1 MQLHIANLH
10 CKCTGIC
17 TVTGYLHCKFYLF
30 SKYFLTFV
38 RKCGII
44 IRIYRTMQFLS
55 TTIRNKYK
63 KRTKNP
69 TRLSLY
75 SMDNDKK
82 SGNPVGRPK
91 KSSVS
96 SKKKGGR
103 GAVGRPKG
111 DAAIINEY
119 KARMLNSPRSRAV
132 MDAIFDAALDPD
144 HKNQAAAWKLVMDRI
159 LPVAAFEK
167 DVTKD
172 GGRSAIQINITG
184 VGTTTISDG
193 SEESQP
199 IEGELAD

>member
-1 MQLHIANLH
+1 M
-10 CKCTGIC
+10 
-17 TVTGYLHCKFYLF
+17 
-30 SKYFLTFV
+30 TFV
-38 RKCGII
+38 EKCGII
-44 IRIYRTMQFLS
+44 IHIYRTVQFLN

-75 SMDNDKK
+75 SMDNDKR

-96 SKKKGGR
+96 SKKKRGR

-132 MDAIFDAALDPD
+132 MDAIFDAALDPE

-184 VGTTTISDG
+184 VGTTTITDG